1 MTPLKMLLLVA
12 LLLGAS
18 LQVTHATRGT
28 NVGREGCL
36 EYFKGAI
43 PLKRLKMWYKTS
55 RECPKEAIVLV
66 TVHDKSI
73 CLDPKDTRVKNAVR
87 YLKSRRD
94 SGLQES

>member
-18 LQVTHATRGT
+18 LQVTQAARGT
-28 NVGREGCL
+28 NVGRECCL

-73 CLDPKDTRVKNAVR
+73 CSDPKDKRVQKAVR
-87 YLKSRRD
+87 YLKSMRD
-94 SGLQES
+94 AGLQES